1 MSLKI
6 RNWRIFVS
14 PETNEPGKIIVNCTP
29 NKYHYYTLHSLSVFS
44 LTKSVQ
50 LIMEI
55 NVTYRLVG
63 DLLADNSLM
72 CRLQGQC
79 MIFKNNINSV
89 SLRVVIFFKTMYNKT
104 IITFN
109 FCDILNNQGLSNV
122 ISLCLQLG

>member
-29 NKYHYYTLHSLSVFS
+29 NKYHYYTLYSLSVFS

-63 DLLADNSLM
+63 DLLADNSLI

-89 SLRVVIFFKTMYNKT
+89 SLRVCVCVCVPCVLLFSSKQCIIKQLLHSIF
-104 IITFN
+104 
-109 FCDILNNQGLSNV
+109 V
-122 ISLCLQLG
+122 IS

>member
-14 PETNEPGKIIVNCTP
+14 SETNEPGTIIVNCTP
-29 NKYHYYTLHSLSVFS
+29 NKYHYYTLYSLSVFS

-63 DLLADNSLM
+63 DLLADNSPNL
-72 CRLQGQC
+72 
-79 MIFKNNINSV
+79 
-89 SLRVVIFFKTMYNKT
+89 
-104 IITFN
+104 
-109 FCDILNNQGLSNV
+109 
-122 ISLCLQLG
+122 

>member
-29 NKYHYYTLHSLSVFS
+29 NKYHYYTLYSLPVFS

-63 DLLADNSLM
+63 DLLADNSLI

-89 SLRVVIFFKTMYNKT
+89 SLRVCVCVPCVLLFSSKQCIIKQLLDSIF
-104 IITFN
+104 
-109 FCDILNNQGLSNV
+109 V
-122 ISLCLQLG
+122 IS